1 MKNKFVF
8 PAIILLLIILISI
21 LFYKN
26 SREISQVC
34 VKEHCFSVELAKT
47 PAEQTKG
54 LSNRSFLDQN
64 KGMLFIFQKAD
75 IYSFWMK
82 DTLIPLDMIWIKDN
96 KIVFIERNAL
106 PCIEANCSIFNKNA
120 VANYVLEINGN
131 ISEKYDFN
139 IGDNISFVRS

>member
-8 PAIILLLIILISI
+8 PALIILLIIIVSI
-21 LFYKN
+21 VFYKN
-26 SREISQVC
+26 SGEISQVC
-34 VKEHCFSVELAKT
+34 IKEHCFSVELAKT
-47 PAEQTKG
+47 SAEQTKG
-54 LSNRSFLDQN
+54 LSNRTFLDQN
-64 KGMLFIFQKAD
+64 SGMIFIFPKVD

-96 KIVFIERNAL
+96 KIVFIGRNAL

-131 ISEKYDFN
+131 LSSKYNFN
-139 IGDNISFVRS
+139 IGDNVSFVK